1 MAFSF
6 FDCHI
11 ILLLGPNMLYA
22 LFIHGSPFQTKACH
36 SALTFATTI
45 LASKEHQLKGV
56 FFYQDSVVIGNRFN
70 QNPRDEFDIQAAW
83 QSLSKDH
90 SIELTLCIAA
100 AVRRGII
107 SESESKRYELESA
120 SLAPQF
126 QLEGLGTLVS
136 FMNDCDKI
144 ISFK

>member
-1 MAFSF
+1 M
-6 FDCHI
+6 
-11 ILLLGPNMLYA
+11 Y
-22 LFIHGSPFQTKACH
+22 
-36 SALTFATTI
+36 
-45 LASKEHQLKGV
+45 
-56 FFYQDSVVIGNRFN
+56 FFYQDSVLIGNRFN

-83 QSLSKDH
+83 QSLSKDYG
-90 SIELTLCIAA
+90 IELTLCIAA